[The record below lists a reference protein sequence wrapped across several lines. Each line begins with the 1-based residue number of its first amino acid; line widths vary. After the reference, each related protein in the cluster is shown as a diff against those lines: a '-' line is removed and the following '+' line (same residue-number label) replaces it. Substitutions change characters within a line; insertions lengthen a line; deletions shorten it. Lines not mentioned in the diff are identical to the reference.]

1 MSIHLLQEL
10 SHSHLPALLR
20 EPAQI
25 DEVRILRAA
34 GLVMA
39 FVPAPTEL
47 DQVPGQ
53 PTAAQVLAIT
63 PKGHEELQ
71 RLEATQRAD
80 ASRPA
85 PGAARWH

>member
-39 FVPAPTEL
+39 FVPAPAEL
-47 DQVPGQ
+47 DQAPGQ
-53 PTAAQVLAIT
+53 PCAAQVLAIT
-63 PKGHEELQ
+63 PKGHAELQ
-71 RLEATQRAD
+71 RLEAIRHAD
-80 ASRPA
+80 PA
-85 PGAARWH
+85 RLH